1 MLRSVRAR
9 ITAVAAVVVAV
20 VLVVMSVL
28 VVLSQRSALTEQ
40 LDDALELEAER
51 LAGAAEAGRM
61 PVLDDDD
68 LLVVVLRDGELVA
81 ATADMEGGV
90 LGALARSDDGAVHLD
105 GEPHRVVRAEE
116 GDVEVAVA
124 ASAEEIDESV
134 GGLVRTLGVLVPLA
148 TALLAAVVWVLVGR
162 TLRPVERIRAEV
174 AAIGLE
180 ALDRRV
186 PQPAGGDEIARLAS
200 TMNEMLERLDRAN
213 QRQQRFVADAS
224 HELRTPL
231 TRIRA
236 ELELDGRHPDRA
248 DPEATRRSVLRDVAA
263 LQRLIDDL
271 LLLARSDA
279 APTPPSALVDL
290 DDLVLEEA
298 AAFGG
303 IDVRNVSAAQVR
315 GDASALRRVVRNLFD
330 NATRHAAGRVEVRL
344 GEEAGRAV
352 LTVDDDGE
360 GIPAARRAEVFQR
373 FARLDD
379 ARTPTEGRT
388 GLGLAIVQTVVT
400 QHGGTVEAGD
410 SPLGGA
416 RFTVSLPLHR
426 A

>member
-1 MLRSVRAR
+1 MVEVGDLP
-9 ITAVAAVVVAV
+9 IT
-20 VLVVMSVL
+20 
-28 VVLSQRSALTEQ
+28 QP
-40 LDDALELEAER
+40 
-51 LAGAAEAGRM
+51 G
-61 PVLDDDD
+61 
-68 LLVVVLRDGELVA
+68 LLGI
-81 ATADMEGGV
+81 
-90 LGALARSDDGAVHLD
+90 
-105 GEPHRVVRAEE
+105 E
-116 GDVEVAVA
+116 GDVRDYTV
-124 ASAEEIDESV
+124 SWLST
-134 GGLVRTLGVLVPLA
+134 GGVTLA
-148 TALLAAVVWVLVGR
+148 TASPLDSVRDTIATTKRLLWLAGPALVALVAGLAWLLAGR
-162 TLRPVERIRAEV
+162 ALRPVHAVTSRV
-174 AAIGLE
+174 AAIGSGSLHE
-180 ALDRRV
+180 RV
-186 PQPAGGDEIARLAS
+186 PVPASGDEIAELAA
-200 TMNEMLERLDRAN
+200 TMNAMLARLEDASATNR
-213 QRQQRFVADAS
+213 RLVADAS

-388 GLGLAIVQTVVT
+388 GLGLAIVQTVVA